1 MRAPLVN
8 TSPMMTRINVTPII
22 DVALVLVII
31 LLITAPM
38 LSVANLEVELP
49 AAHSRDV
56 EDQGFIS
63 ITLSTSGE
71 IAIDET
77 VISGVDQIRSAL
89 VARIARQESDKA
101 MVVVRADAGLPHSLV
116 REVMEE
122 ARLGGATQLGIATR
136 QKGGGGS

>member
-1 MRAPLVN
+1 MRQPLVN
-8 TSPMMTRINVTPII
+8 ASPMMTRINVTPII

-31 LLITAPM
+31 LLVTAPM
-38 LSVANLEVELP
+38 LTVADLEVELP

-71 IAIDET
+71 IAIDDEVLT
-77 VISGVDQIRSAL
+77 GVDQIRSAL
-89 VARIARQESDKA
+89 ISKIAEQKSDKA
-101 MVVVRADAGLPHSLV
+101 MVVVRADAGLPHALV
-116 REVMEE
+116 RQVLEE

>member
-1 MRAPLVN
+1 MRPPLVN
-8 TSPMMTRINVTPII
+8 TSPMMTRVNVTPII

-38 LSVANLEVELP
+38 LSVANLEIELP
-49 AAHSRDV
+49 AAHSRDA

-63 ITLSTSGE
+63 ITLSASGE
-71 IAIDET
+71 IALDET
-77 VISGVDQIRSAL
+77 LLSGMGQIRSAL
-89 VARIARQESDKA
+89 AARIKQQEGDKA

-122 ARLGGATQLGIATR
+122 ARLGGATHLGIATR
-136 QKGGGGS
+136 QKGGEGS

>member
-1 MRAPLVN
+1 MRQPLVN

-31 LLITAPM
+31 LLVTAPM
-38 LSVANLEVELP
+38 LTVADLEVDLP

-71 IAIDET
+71 IAIDELM
-77 VISGVDQIRSAL
+77 VSGVDQIRSVL
-89 VARIARQESDKA
+89 VSRIAEQESDKA
-101 MVVVRADAGLPHSLV
+101 MVVVRADAGLPHALV
-116 REVMEE
+116 RRVLEE

-136 QKGGGGS
+136 QKGGDGS

>member
-1 MRAPLVN
+1 MRPPLVN

-38 LSVANLEVELP
+38 LSVADLEVDLP
-49 AAHSRDV
+49 PAHSRDV

-63 ITLSTSGE
+63 ITLSNSGE
-71 IAIDET
+71 IAVDEL
-77 VISGVDQIRSAL
+77 VLSGVGQIQSAL
-89 VARIARQESDKA
+89 RSRIDQQDSDKA
-101 MVVVRADAGLPHSLV
+101 MVVVRADAGLSHALV
-116 REVMEE
+116 RQVIEE

-136 QKGGGGS
+136 QKGGGS

>member
-1 MRAPLVN
+1 MRQPLVN

-38 LSVANLEVELP
+38 LSVADLEVELP
-49 AAHSRDV
+49 TAHSRDI

-63 ITLSTSGE
+63 ITLSKSGE
-71 IAIDET
+71 IAVDELM
-77 VISGVDQIRSAL
+77 ISGVDQVQSAL
-89 VARIARQESDKA
+89 RSRIEQQEGDKA
-101 MVVVRADAGLPHSLV
+101 IVVVRADSGLPHALV
-116 REVMEE
+116 RQVMEE

>member
-1 MRAPLVN
+1 MRQPLVN

-31 LLITAPM
+31 LLVTAPM
-38 LSVANLEVELP
+38 LTVADLEVELP

-71 IAIDET
+71 IAIDDL
-77 VISGVDQIRSAL
+77 VLSGVDQIRPAL
-89 VARIARQESDKA
+89 MARIAEQESDKA
-101 MVVVRADAGLPHSLV
+101 MVVVRADAGLPHALV
-116 REVMEE
+116 RRVLEE

-136 QKGGGGS
+136 QKGGDGS

>member
-1 MRAPLVN
+1 MRQPLVN

-31 LLITAPM
+31 LLVTAPM
-38 LSVANLEVELP
+38 LSVADLEIELP

-71 IAIDET
+71 IAIDEQ
-77 VISGVDQIRSAL
+77 VLFGVDQIRPVLMS
-89 VARIARQESDKA
+89 RIAEQKSDKA
-101 MVVVRADAGLPHSLV
+101 MVVIRADAALPHALV
-116 REVMEE
+116 RQVLEE

-136 QKGGGGS
+136 QKGGGS

>member
-1 MRAPLVN
+1 MRQPLVN

-31 LLITAPM
+31 LLVTAPM
-38 LSVANLEVELP
+38 LTVADLEVDLP

-71 IAIDET
+71 IAIDDL
-77 VISGVDQIRSAL
+77 VLSGVDQVRPAL
-89 VARIARQESDKA
+89 MSRIAEQESDKA
-101 MVVVRADAGLPHSLV
+101 MVVVRADAGLPHALV
-116 REVMEE
+116 RQVLDE

-136 QKGGGGS
+136 QKGGGS

>member
-1 MRAPLVN
+1 MRQPLVN

-31 LLITAPM
+31 LLVTAPM
-38 LSVANLEVELP
+38 LTVADLEVDLP

-71 IAIDET
+71 IAIDEQ
-77 VISGVDQIRSAL
+77 VLSGVDQIRSAL
-89 VARIARQESDKA
+89 VSRIAEQKSDKA
-101 MVVVRADAGLPHSLV
+101 MVVVRADAGLSHALV
-116 REVMEE
+116 RQVLEE

-136 QKGGGGS
+136 QKGGGS

>member
-1 MRAPLVN
+1 MRPPLVN
-8 TSPMMTRINVTPII
+8 PSPTMTKINVTPII

-38 LSVANLEVELP
+38 LSVADLEVELP

-71 IAIDET
+71 VAIDDQ
-77 VISGVDQIRSAL
+77 VLPGVDYIRAAL
-89 VARIARQESDKA
+89 ESRIAEQESEKA
-101 MVVVRADAGLPHSLV
+101 MVVVRADAGLRHDLV
-116 REVMEE
+116 RRVLEE
-122 ARLGGATQLGIATR
+122 ARLGGATHLGIATR
-136 QKGGGGS
+136 QEGGAPK

>member
-1 MRAPLVN
+1 MRPPLVN

-38 LSVANLEVELP
+38 LSVAELEIELP
-49 AAHSRDV
+49 SAHSRDV

-71 IAIDET
+71 IAVDEL
-77 VISGVDQIRSAL
+77 VLSGVDQIQSAL
-89 VARIARQESDKA
+89 RFRIDQQESDKA

-116 REVMEE
+116 RQVIEE
-122 ARLGGATQLGIATR
+122 ARLGGARQLGIATR
-136 QKGGGGS
+136 QIGGGP

>member
-1 MRAPLVN
+1 MRQPLVN

-38 LSVANLEVELP
+38 LSVADLEVELP
-49 AAHSRDV
+49 TAHSRDI

-63 ITLSTSGE
+63 ITLSKSGE
-71 IAIDET
+71 IAVDEL
-77 VISGVDQIRSAL
+77 VISGVDQVQSAL
-89 VARIARQESDKA
+89 RSRIEQQEGDKA
-101 MVVVRADAGLPHSLV
+101 IVVVRADSGLPHALV
-116 REVMEE
+116 RQVMEE

>member
-1 MRAPLVN
+1 MRQPLVN

-38 LSVANLEVELP
+38 LSVADLEVDLP
-49 AAHSRDV
+49 AAHSRDI

-63 ITLSTSGE
+63 ITLSQSGE
-71 IAIDET
+71 IAVDEL
-77 VISGVDQIRSAL
+77 VIQGVDQVQSAL
-89 VARIARQESDKA
+89 RSRIEQQEGDKA
-101 MVVVRADAGLPHSLV
+101 IVVVRADSGLSHALV
-116 REVMEE
+116 RQVMEE